1 MAAGRRQFIAGLGA
15 AAAGAGIAAPALADP
30 APQVQWRLT
39 SSFQPSLDLIYGG
52 AETLASALSDMTDGR
67 FTLKVSAAGEIAPAL
82 EALDAVADGRAE
94 CAHTALSY
102 FWNKDPSYIFGSS
115 TPFGMNTRQHA
126 AWLQEGGGGA
136 LIDELLGE
144 RKLFA
149 LPAGN
154 TGGQMAGWFRKEIR
168 TTADIAGLKLR
179 IGGFAGKVFQT
190 LGAEP
195 VATIKDEIYSAL
207 ESGAL
212 DGFEWVGPYDDERF
226 GNRPEGTQQP
236 ISKVAPNY
244 YYPGWWKGG
253 MQMHLVVARDKFDAL
268 PKTYQAALRAAAVEA
283 NASMLAKYDA
293 VNPGA
298 LKRLVIGGAQLR
310 LFPQD
315 ALEACYKT
323 ATDLYTQLSNDDP
336 KFKKIADSY
345 MAFRGDEYL
354 WWQVAEYSFDN
365 FMIRER
371 RSKS

>member
-1 MAAGRRQFIAGLGA
+1 MAAGRRQFILGLGA
-15 AAAGAGIAAPALADP
+15 AAAGAGIAAPALADSTP
-30 APQVQWRLT
+30 NVQWKLT
-39 SSFQPSLDLIYGG
+39 SSFPTSLDLIYGG
-52 AETLASALSDMTDGR
+52 AETLAAAVSDMTDGR
-67 FTLKVSAAGEIAPAL
+67 FTIKISPAGEIAPAL
-82 EALDAVADGRAE
+82 EALDAVADGRAD
-94 CAHTALSY
+94 CAHTALAYYWS
-102 FWNKDPSYIFGSS
+102 KDPSFVFASS
-115 TPFGMNTRQHA
+115 APFGMNARQHT

-136 LIDELLGE
+136 LIDDFLAE
-144 RKLFA
+144 RKILA

-168 TTADIAGLKLR
+168 TPADFNGLKLR

-195 VATIKDEIYSAL
+195 VAMAKDGIYPAL
-207 ESGAL
+207 ESGGL

-226 GNRPEGTQQP
+226 GDRPDGAKQP

-253 MQMHLVVARDKFDAL
+253 MQMHLAVAKDKFDAL
-268 PKTYQAALRAAAVEA
+268 PKSYQAALRAAAAAA

-293 VNPGA
+293 ANPGA
-298 LKRLVIGGAQLR
+298 LKRLVVGGAQLR

-323 ATDLYTQLSNDDP
+323 ANDLYAQLSNDDP
-336 KFKKIADSY
+336 RFKKIADSY
-345 MAFRGDEYL
+345 MAFRADQYL

>member
-1 MAAGRRQFIAGLGA
+1 MTAGRRQFIIGLGA
-15 AAAGAGIAAPALADP
+15 AAAGAGIAAPALADSTP
-30 APQVQWRLT
+30 NVQWKLT
-39 SSFQPSLDLIYGG
+39 SSFPNSLDLIYGG
-52 AETLASALSDMTDGR
+52 AESLAAAVSDMTDGH
-67 FTLKVSAAGEIAPAL
+67 FTIKVSPAGEIAPAL
-82 EALDAVADGRAE
+82 EALDAVTDGRAD

-102 FWNKDPSYIFGSS
+102 YWSKDPSFVFASS
-115 TPFGMNTRQHA
+115 TPFGMNARQHA

-136 LIDELLGE
+136 LIDEFLAD
-144 RKLFA
+144 RKVVA

-168 TTADIAGLKLR
+168 TPADFNGLKLR

-195 VATIKDEIYSAL
+195 VATPKDGIYAAL

-226 GNRPEGTQQP
+226 GDRPDGTRQS

-253 MQMHLVVARDKFDAL
+253 MQLHLAVAKDKFEAL
-268 PKTYQAALRAAAVEA
+268 PKAYQAALRAAAAAV
-283 NASMLAKYDA
+283 NSSVLAKYDA
-293 VNPGA
+293 ANPGA
-298 LKRLVIGGAQLR
+298 LKRLVVAGAQLR

-315 ALEACYKT
+315 ALEACFKT
-323 ATDLYTQLSNDDP
+323 ANDLYAQLSNDDP
-336 KFKKIADSY
+336 RFKKIADSY
-345 MAFRGDEYL
+345 MAFRADQYL